1 MRLYAVVIGILFATA
16 LSGCKL
22 IDELRTFN
30 LNYTVDFTVPSTAI
44 IDLPLNLPTPS
55 VTTNSEQR
63 FDDEGVESAWIES
76 VKMTGLTCTIAAPAG
91 EDFSFMESISI
102 YMNATN
108 QSEVLIASLDPVPE
122 TSGNSITLEV
132 TGVDLYPYISQNSFS
147 LRTSV
152 TTDESMTQNID
163 IAANMVIEVKAT
175 IPGGK

>member
-1 MRLYAVVIGILFATA
+1 MRSASLVIWLLFATA

-30 LNYTVDFTVPSTAI
+30 LNYTVDFTVPSTTI

-63 FDDEGVESAWIES
+63 FENEGVESAWIES
-76 VKMTGLTCTIAAPAG
+76 VKLIGLTCTITAPAG
-91 EDFSFMESISI
+91 EDFSFLESISI
-102 YMNATN
+102 YMNATG
-108 QSEVLIASLDPVPE
+108 QPEVLIANLEPVPA
-122 TSGNSITLEV
+122 TADNSITLEV
-132 TGVDLYPYISQNSFS
+132 TRVDLYPYISQNSFS

-163 IAANMVIEVKAT
+163 IAANLIIEVKAT

>member
-1 MRLYAVVIGILFATA
+1 MKPSAVVIGFLFATA
-16 LSGCKL
+16 LTGCKL

-30 LNYTVDFTVPSTAI
+30 LNYTVNFAVPSSTI

-55 VTTNSEQR
+55 VTTDSEQR

-76 VKMTGLTCTIAAPAG
+76 VKMTGLTCTITAPEG
-91 EDFSFMESISI
+91 EDFSFMEKIAI
-102 YMNATN
+102 YMNATD

-122 TSGNSITLEV
+122 TSGNSIVLEV
-132 TGVDLYPYISQNSFS
+132 SGVDLYPYISQNSFS

-163 IAANMVIEVKAT
+163 VAANMIMEVKAT